1 MNTLS
6 ILFVLPLLIIFSYL
20 FDTFARKTKFP
31 AVILL
36 MITGIL
42 IRTACNVYGYTDF
55 DFLENLIPVLG
66 TIGLILIVLEGAV
79 ELEINREKLPLILK
93 GFLAA
98 LFILIANI
106 WILQWV
112 FGVLF
117 QMEHNE
123 AVLYAI
129 PLSIISSAVA
139 IPSAAG
145 LISKEKEFVTYEST
159 FSDILGIMIFNYA
172 IRQFESDQSLIGGT
186 ALVSLCLQI
195 LGVIVIS
202 LAITYILFRLLQQ
215 IHHHVKF
222 FLILALLILVY
233 AFGKLF
239 HLPALVTIFIFG
251 IFLSNVKSLLPQFLL
266 NYLDIEQTEKGFHEF
281 HILTAESTFIVRTF
295 FFLFFGFSIEIIDF
309 DSFSPI
315 IYGLLIFMV
324 MLVIRYVYL
333 SATTLNI
340 KPSALVYM
348 SPRGLISILLFIQL
362 KEVSFLNT
370 TTSPIDERV
379 LLVVILGSMLVML
392 LGTLKKPKNDEI
404 IISDLNTE
412 EEEEGFTFDSPSI
425 PPSLDEN
432 ENETTDNS

>member
-6 ILFVLPLLIIFSYL
+6 ILFMLPLLIIFSYL

-186 ALVSLCLQI
+186 ALVSLGLQI

-333 SATTLNI
+333 SATTLKI

-392 LGTLKKPKNDEI
+392 LGTLKKSKNDEI